1 MTDKKQKLVEIDEE
15 LNLDD
20 AKFKV
25 TLYLDGD
32 VLRRAREEAA
42 KQKMKYQ
49 PYLNRL
55 LREILLGEKSSLEE
69 RVSRLEELIERKLG

>member
-1 MTDKKQKLVEIDEE
+1 MTDKKLVEIEEE

-32 VLRRAREEAA
+32 VLRKAREEAA
-42 KQKMKYQ
+42 KRKMKYQ
-49 PYLNRL
+49 PYLNGL
-55 LREILLGEKSSLEE
+55 LREILLGEKDSLEE
-69 RVSRLEELIERKLG
+69 RISRLEEIIERKLG